1 LASVGAVAEVL
12 HPMGVAVLRL
22 SEVVPQMSD

>member
-1 LASVGAVAEVL
+1 VAEVL